1 MDLEDEDVKPFT
13 KVPPGLEAFFAA
25 QNMRSAGDNE
35 GVRRGWLECTG
46 WEWKGNEVEYEFQ
59 FDKMRLFVTSTD
71 GSDKKGK
78 HQRKG
83 GGDSESSRASY
94 EEERSRCQMK
104 KGRPIVVDMPRVA
117 FVGWNEH
124 VGLSVKMSKLL
135 CLVNLP
141 VVCSR

>member
-78 HQRKG
+78 RMCIPQIKEKVEEIRK
-83 GGDSESSRASY
+83 ALAPH
-94 EEERSRCQMK
+94 MK
-104 KGRPIVVDMPRVA
+104 KNG
-117 FVGWNEH
+117 VGA
-124 VGLSVKMSKLL
+124 K
-135 CLVNLP
+135 
-141 VVCSR
+141 